1 MRNALSLE
9 DLSLVVLRPDNQ
21 IGLEVSDPLP
31 DRLTAERLQPER
43 LRNGETTSGSV
54 GNKVWAAAP
63 LNDSQGA
70 LGVVVLTRS
79 VDRALGPAVGWF
91 LLASLVA
98 ILIAAVRGVPAGEA
112 IDEASA
118 ERDRRARRASPRVT

>member
-1 MRNALSLE
+1 M
-9 DLSLVVLRPDNQ
+9 VLRPDNE

-31 DRLTAERLQPER
+31 DRLTAERLQPDR

-54 GNKVWAAAP
+54 GNKVWAASP
-63 LNDSQGA
+63 LSDSQGA
-70 LGVVVLTRS
+70 LGVVVLTRP

-112 IDEASA
+112 VDQAAA
-118 ERDRRARRASPRVT
+118 ERDRGHGTHRRG